1 MADPRVEAEVAAL
14 PHAVVYATLCGDR
27 LCGLAGADSGE
38 DLRACHALPA
48 REIVGLRE
56 PPDAIAYTAHRD
68 GLEVEVVS
76 HEIKK
81 VCLMLLKKN
90 GGILEQIHSP
100 LVVRTTPA
108 HEELKAISWKCL
120 SAHMGHHYLS
130 HARMLWS
137 LHEERPRVRS
147 LLRACRVLLTGAH
160 LMRTGE
166 VETGLPRLAELAGL
180 SWLRDLAVRPDGPLA
195 GGEHDAEHARL
206 RAGLEE
212 AMRRSPLPPAPPDE
226 ARDALDDLLVRV
238 RMGEA

>member
-1 MADPRVEAEVAAL
+1 MADPRLEAEIAAL
-14 PHAVVYATLCGDR
+14 PHPVVYATLGGDR
-27 LCGLAGADSGE
+27 LHGLAGADS
-38 DLRACHALPA
+38 DHDVRACHVLPA
-48 REIVGLRE
+48 RDVAGLRE
-56 PPDAIAYTAHRD
+56 PPDAIAYTAHHD
-68 GLEVEVVS
+68 GLDLELVS
-76 HEIKK
+76 HELKR

-90 GGILEQIHSP
+90 GGVLEQIHSP

-120 SAHMGHHYLS
+120 SRNMGHHYLS

-166 VETGLPRLAELAGL
+166 IETSLPRLAGSE
-180 SWLRDLAVRPDGPLA
+180 LRDLIARVDGPLA
-195 GGEHDAEHARL
+195 AGEHEAEHARL
-206 RAGLEE
+206 RDALEE
-212 AMRRSPLPPAPPDE
+212 AMRTSPLPPAPPE
-226 ARDALDDLLVRV
+226 TARDALDDLLVRL